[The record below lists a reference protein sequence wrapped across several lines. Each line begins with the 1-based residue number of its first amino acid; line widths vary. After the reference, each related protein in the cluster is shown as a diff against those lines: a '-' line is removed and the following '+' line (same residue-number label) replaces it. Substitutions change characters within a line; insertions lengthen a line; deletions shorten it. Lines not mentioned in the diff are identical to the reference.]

1 MSPPNRLCF
10 LLTSKNSSQ
19 VHIILK
25 WRYVHRSYKLNI
37 NWPAHNIWVFIAQLV
52 EHCSANAEAMGSNPV
67 EALQL
72 FFFGWICNCKNCDYN
87 CDGRMFISFLFPQF
101 ILSSFCYILSWR
113 KTKRLHNPLAREH
126 FKASSSVGISLS
138 SRWNNTFL
146 FKIYRKYRQ
155 IVDILVL
162 EISFG
167 SLSARMA
174 WIKVDLGRPSAS
186 SQFSRYRAFQGIIL
200 CRNIAQ
206 FRIK

>member
-72 FFFGWICNCKNCDYN
+72 FFSAEFAIVKIAIITAMVVCSFHSYFRSSYYLHSVTYYLDAKLKV
-87 CDGRMFISFLFPQF
+87 FTILLLESISRHHP
-101 ILSSFCYILSWR
+101 LSEYR
-113 KTKRLHNPLAREH
+113 
-126 FKASSSVGISLS
+126 SVP
-138 SRWNNTFL
+138 
-146 FKIYRKYRQ
+146 
-155 IVDILVL
+155 D
-162 EISFG
+162 EIIPF
-167 SLSARMA
+167 
-174 WIKVDLGRPSAS
+174 
-186 SQFSRYRAFQGIIL
+186 FSRFTE
-200 CRNIAQ
+200 NIG
-206 FRIK
+206 K